1 MSPSRL
7 AACTIA
13 WLLAPIAAMGQGRW
27 ERQVQAHLAQASATL
42 VPSGYETAPRHST
55 GQLNNSETAADT
67 VTLAAGFT
75 YVLVGVCDDDCRGL
89 ELGIFAANGYEVD
102 ATRRAGNAP
111 IVRVTPR
118 ETQRFRF
125 VVRMTG
131 CGLNPCWYGVGV
143 YRRRLSDGD

>member
-1 MSPSRL
+1 MSPRRL
-7 AACTIA
+7 AACTVA
-13 WLLAPIAAMGQGRW
+13 GLLAPVAAMGQGRW

-42 VPSGYETAPRHST
+42 VASGYETAPRHT
-55 GQLNNSETAADT
+55 GQLNNGETASDT
-67 VTLAAGFT
+67 VTLSAGSS
-75 YVLVGVCDDDCRGL
+75 YVLVGACDDDCHGL
-89 ELGIFAANGYEVD
+89 ELGVFAANGYEVD
-102 ATRRAGNAP
+102 AARRAGNAP

-131 CGLNPCWYGVGV
+131 CGMNPCWYGVGV

>member
-1 MSPSRL
+1 MSPRRL
-7 AACTIA
+7 ATCTVA
-13 WLLAPIAAMGQGRW
+13 WLLAPVAAVGQGRW
-27 ERQVQAHLAQASATL
+27 ERQVRAHLAQASATL
-42 VPSGYETAPRHST
+42 TISAYVVTPGGRT
-55 GQLNNSETAADT
+55 GMLNNSETAADT

-89 ELGIFAANGYEVD
+89 ELGLFAANGYEVD
-102 ATRRAGNAP
+102 AARRAGNAP

-125 VVRMTG
+125 TIRMTG
-131 CGLNPCWYGVGV
+131 CGMNPCWYGVAV